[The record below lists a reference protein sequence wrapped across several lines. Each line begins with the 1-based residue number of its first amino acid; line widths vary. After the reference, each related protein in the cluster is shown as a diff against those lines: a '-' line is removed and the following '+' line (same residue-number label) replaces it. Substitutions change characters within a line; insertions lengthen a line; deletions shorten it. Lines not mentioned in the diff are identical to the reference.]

1 MAFRQMR
8 RARQALPE
16 SESRAVLQAGNTAV
30 LALTGDNGYPYALPL
45 NYVCEGNAVYF
56 HSAKSGHKLDAIA
69 RCNKASLCVIARD
82 DVLPEKFTT
91 LYKSVIAFGRICVVE
106 EEEET
111 RRAARLLAE
120 KYCPLA
126 SAEAIKAE
134 TEKYLSALAVLRFDI
149 EHLTGKQ
156 GAEFLQN
163 R

>member
-1 MAFRQMR
+1 MPFRKMR
-8 RARQALPE
+8 RARQALNE
-16 SESRAVLQAGNTAV
+16 ADTRAILKEGITAV
-30 LALTGDNGYPYALPL
+30 LALAGEDGYPYALPV
-45 NYVCEGNAVYF
+45 NYVFDGSAVYF

-156 GAEFLQN
+156 GAEFLQK
-163 R
+163 